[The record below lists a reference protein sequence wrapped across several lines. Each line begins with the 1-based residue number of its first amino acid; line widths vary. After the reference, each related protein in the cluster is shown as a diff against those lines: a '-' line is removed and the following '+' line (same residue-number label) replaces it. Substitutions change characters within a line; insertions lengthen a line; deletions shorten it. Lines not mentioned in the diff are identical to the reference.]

1 MPTSTVS
8 YGGYEIVVAPAT
20 NKYGAWTA
28 SVSLKNNAGNVV
40 DLRPETVQP
49 EWLTEEEAIR
59 DAVEWGQRHIDRE
72 FKTPESQSWV
82 AERSRAETWF
92 RDEEEKTRGPEIGS

>member
-1 MPTSTVS
+1 MPTSTES
-8 YGGYEIVVAPAT
+8 YGGYEIVITAAT

-28 SVSLKNNAGNVV
+28 SVSLTDGAGKVV

-49 EWLTEEEAIR
+49 EWLTEEEAVR
-59 DAVEWGQRHIDRE
+59 DAVEWGQRYIDRE
-72 FKTPESQSWV
+72 LKPPESESWV

-92 RDEEEKTRGPEIGS
+92 RDEEEKARGPETGS